1 MSCPHVSRTAA
12 MLDGSLSEAET
23 NEAVN
28 HVETCEECW
37 GIVADRESS
46 GAALKSGATRYTVPP
61 QLRRRVL
68 TALDGEKPPA
78 PTRAGRSNFWFGA
91 ASGAGATALAAA
103 LAMLLILP
111 PSAGTLADA
120 VTDAHVRALTS
131 GRVFEIA
138 SSNHHTVKPWFAT
151 HVEVSPPVSD
161 FADRGFVLTGGR
173 VDHIAGS
180 RAAVVTYRHGAHEVD
195 LFVWADRGSRL
206 PGEETHHGYRAIFW
220 KRGDLNFAAISDTE
234 RGELK
239 KFVDLV
245 RGEPE

>member
-1 MSCPHVSRTAA
+1 MSCPHVSRTEA

-23 NEAVN
+23 NEAAR
-28 HVETCEECW
+28 HVETCEECR
-37 GIVADRESS
+37 GIVADRESIS
-46 GAALKSGATRYTVPP
+46 AALKRDVTRYAAPAHLRTRILDSLDEQNRVVPLH
-61 QLRRRVL
+61 QVRR
-68 TALDGEKPPA
+68 
-78 PTRAGRSNFWFGA
+78 NFWFGA
-91 ASGAGATALAAA
+91 ASGMGATALAAA
-103 LAMLLILP
+103 LTMLLILP

-131 GRVFEIA
+131 GHVFEIA

-151 HVEVSPPVSD
+151 HVEVSPPVAD
-161 FADRGFVLTGGR
+161 FAEQGFVLTGGR
-173 VDHIAGS
+173 VDRIAGS

-195 LFVWADRGSRL
+195 LFVWGDRGSRL

-220 KRGDLNFAAISDTE
+220 KRGDLDFAAVSDTE
-234 RGELK
+234 RAELK